1 MKHIKKA
8 WLLILV
14 LLISC
19 QSNEHQR
26 RVAPEKSKSECCQEE
41 FVGSDTSGVFSGIVV
56 RLSEL
61 KKSSIQRYLSLSDS
75 AGDTIVF
82 GIFLDNT
89 DTPTENVDEAKLKV
103 GKCVTV
109 HYMTDIAEENGIELS
124 RFYYA
129 TRLDYP

>member
-1 MKHIKKA
+1 MRHLTKT
-8 WLLILV
+8 WLLTLAFIV
-14 LLISC
+14 SC
-19 QSNEHQR
+19 QSNESQS
-26 RVAPEKSKSECCQEE
+26 RVVPEKLESDCRQEA
-41 FVGSDTSGVFSGIVV
+41 FVGSDTSGVFSGIVA

-75 AGDTIVF
+75 SGDTIVF

-89 DTPTENVDEAKLKV
+89 DTPTENVDEAKLEV
-103 GKCVTV
+103 GKCVIV
-109 HYMTDIAEENGIELS
+109 HYATDIVEENSIELS